1 VNGWVLAASAAA
13 ALSVSGVVA
22 AAAGRYLVRAREGR
36 EAAGEHPVRYD
47 DDEFVAPLV
56 APDGYRPRTWLV
68 AGARVV
74 HLEHGI
80 GTVVTSPVAG
90 GLVGVSFDDSTGR
103 WCAPHLLDPL
113 SAADERLLQAILARR
128 PRLPLPAPRNDR
140 EDHDR

>member
-22 AAAGRYLVRAREGR
+22 AAAGRHLVRAREGR
-36 EAAGEHPVRYD
+36 EAAGEHPVH
-47 DDEFVAPLV
+47 DEEQPVPLV

-80 GTVVTSPVAG
+80 GTVVTSPVAS
-90 GLVGVSFDDSTGR
+90 GLVGVSFDDGTGR
-103 WCAPHLLDPL
+103 WVAPHLLDPL
-113 SAADERLLQAILARR
+113 TTADERLLQAILARR
-128 PRLPLPAPRNDR
+128 PHLPNPRTDR